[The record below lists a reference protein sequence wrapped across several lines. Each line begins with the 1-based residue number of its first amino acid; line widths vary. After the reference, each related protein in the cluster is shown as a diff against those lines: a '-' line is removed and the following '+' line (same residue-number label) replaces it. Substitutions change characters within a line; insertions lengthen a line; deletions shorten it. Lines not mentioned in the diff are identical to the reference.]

1 MLARRQFLVIMA
13 GQLIPTSL
21 IANTSVT
28 INRYRSQQLHRDII
42 KAFHPHLNDPHI
54 RTAMWVARKNISFS
68 AQIPWQELVTMC
80 SNCKHTEDPRVIL
93 AGFKRKKKISLAKFK
108 AWNVNGYMLTKEE
121 LILGQLLT
129 TA

>member
-1 MLARRQFLVIMA
+1 
-13 GQLIPTSL
+13 
-21 IANTSVT
+21 
-28 INRYRSQQLHRDII
+28 
-42 KAFHPHLNDPHI
+42 
-54 RTAMWVARKNISFS
+54 
-68 AQIPWQELVTMC
+68 MC
-80 SNCKHTEDPRVIL
+80 SNCKHTEDPLVIL